1 MATKGLKAL
10 KKEAEEAKEK
20 EDYSLFL
27 TLSNIIKDTFP
38 KNYYG
43 YLSFVLAK
51 TNDYKKY
58 LPEDELKEVKK
69 NFEYAYERLK
79 KDEKNKLKREFD
91 EYVNDCFEV
100 ENLKK

>member
-38 KNYYG
+38 KNYY
-43 YLSFVLAK
+43 LTIQITL
-51 TNDYKKY
+51 
-58 LPEDELKEVKK
+58 
-69 NFEYAYERLK
+69 
-79 KDEKNKLKREFD
+79 
-91 EYVNDCFEV
+91 
-100 ENLKK
+100 